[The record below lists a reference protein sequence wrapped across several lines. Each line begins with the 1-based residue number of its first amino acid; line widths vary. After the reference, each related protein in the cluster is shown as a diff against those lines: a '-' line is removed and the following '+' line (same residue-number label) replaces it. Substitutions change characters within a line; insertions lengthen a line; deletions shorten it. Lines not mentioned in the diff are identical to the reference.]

1 MFLVN
6 FQFSDSFTFFL
17 SLLEMLD
24 TAVQFWGKIIH
35 LFIYYLFIYSLKNN
49 TDKYRKQKVNI
60 IQKQINKIKKQY
72 LSNVL
77 QNKIDI

>member
-1 MFLVN
+1 
-6 FQFSDSFTFFL
+6 
-17 SLLEMLD
+17 MLD
-24 TAVQFWGKIIH
+24 AAVQFLGKVIYLFIC
-35 LFIYYLFIYSLKNN
+35 LFIYYLLIYSLKNN
-49 TDKYRKQKVNI
+49 TDKYTKQKVNI

>member
-1 MFLVN
+1 
-6 FQFSDSFTFFL
+6 
-17 SLLEMLD
+17 MLD

-35 LFIYYLFIYSLKNN
+35 LFIYLFIYYLFIYSLKNN
-49 TDKYRKQKVNI
+49 TDKYTKQKVNI